1 MSEPSPDQP
10 AVDGDTGVLLGVDRS
25 DLLGFAALIALW
37 LITIAGGMTLAD
49 EAAAEGIVLFDDPS
63 EVANVGLFG
72 AYILIGTAVLLL
84 GFRYANIVHLRA
96 VGALIFGLFIGTSV
110 AVATGVG
117 SVAQTGALTG
127 LPTSPIP
134 IAVGGLASVVLFVYP
149 EWYVNNIA
157 AVVLGVIAI
166 PMFGLGFGPFPIV
179 LLLVVWAGYDA
190 YSVYISGHMKELAAG
205 AGDLKLPLLFV
216 VPHSLSYSMAETG
229 LNLGIDDTNNDAAEQ
244 SSTTTASPDA
254 PGGSVAESGGTTE
267 TDSTDGPA
275 VQLLGLG
282 DAIIP
287 GMLAVSAGEFLDA
300 PVAVS
305 ALNANLPAVGAV
317 LGGFLGMA
325 ALLVLLHRV
334 EGAHAALPPLNA
346 GVLLGYLTGAVVAGV
361 PVTTAL
367 GL

>member
-1 MSEPSPDQP
+1 
-10 AVDGDTGVLLGVDRS
+10 
-25 DLLGFAALIALW
+25 
-37 LITIAGGMTLAD
+37 
-49 EAAAEGIVLFDDPS
+49 
-63 EVANVGLFG
+63 
-72 AYILIGTAVLLL
+72 LL

-96 VGALIFGLFIGTSV
+96 VGALIFGLFIGTST
-110 AVATGVG
+110 AVATGIG
-117 SVAQTGALTG
+117 SVARTGTLTG

-134 IAVGGLASVVLFVYP
+134 IAVGAVAAVVLFVYP

-166 PMFGLGFGPFPIV
+166 PMFGLGFGPFPVV
-179 LLLVVWAGYDA
+179 LLLVAWAGYDA
-190 YSVYISGHMKELAAG
+190 YSVYVSGHMKELAAG

-229 LNLGIDDTNNDAAEQ
+229 LDLGIDDTDEDAAEQ
-244 SSTTTASPDA
+244 SPTTPEPPDA
-254 PGGSVAESGGTTE
+254 PDGTAADSSE
-267 TDSTDGPA
+267 TVEADSEDGPA

-300 PVAVS
+300 PVVLS

-346 GVLLGYLTGAVVAGV
+346 GVLLGYLVGAVAAGL